1 LTFSPP
7 LHGIDGEYSPKASL
21 IFQLI
26 KTIKSSHPVM
36 SAGRELSS
44 EEEVKNPAAP
54 APILGYTGGNKSKGK
69 PLVTGPIGN

>member
-1 LTFSPP
+1 M
-7 LHGIDGEYSPKASL
+7 DGEYSPKASL

-26 KTIKSSHPVM
+26 KTIKSSRPVM

-54 APILGYTGGNKSKGK
+54 APIVGVNNPTLEVGVLRPSKYLKFLGSE
-69 PLVTGPIGN
+69 I